1 MIERVQCDS
10 LSCIHNQNGACA
22 SGAIDVQY
30 YAGPGYGDAYCNSY
44 ARAGSLRSQVS
55 EQMPSAA
62 TAVNMQAHHAGM
74 SEQNTVVLSDFISCA
89 ATDCIYNRLSRC
101 DAQQVRVS
109 EPEHN
114 GTLSLC
120 KTYTK

>member
-1 MIERVQCDS
+1 M
-10 LSCIHNQNGACA
+10 
-22 SGAIDVQY
+22 QY

>member
-1 MIERVQCDS
+1 MIERICCDS
-10 LSCIHNQNGACA
+10 LSCIHNQDGACA

-44 ARAGSLRSQVS
+44 TKSGSFRSQMS
-55 EQMPSAA
+55 DQMPAAA
-62 TAVNMQAHHAGM
+62 TAVCMQARHAGM
-74 SEQNTVVLSDFISCA
+74 SEQNTVIPSDYISC
-89 ATDCIYNRLSRC
+89 TVSDCIYNQNSHC
-101 DAQQVRVS
+101 YAQQIRIS

>member
-1 MIERVQCDS
+1 M
-10 LSCIHNQNGACA
+10 
-22 SGAIDVQY
+22 QY

-62 TAVNMQAHHAGM
+62 TAVNMQARHAGM
-74 SEQNTVVLSDFISCA
+74 SEQNTIAPSDFISCT

-101 DAQQVRVS
+101 DAQQIRVS
-109 EPEHN
+109 DPEHN

>member
-74 SEQNTVVLSDFISCA
+74 SEQNTVVLS
-89 ATDCIYNRLSRC
+89 RC